1 MSASLVLVTLAL
13 VFMVASVLGKMPL
26 WPAVLCLALIHL
38 LQYGGVR

>member
-1 MSASLVLVTLAL
+1 MSVSLVLVVLTL